1 MSEALDTL
9 QLPEDELL
17 QAVSMRTTGEPP
29 VSSSAAAAVVVEG
42 REELQEKIKQKV
54 QRTLRELQHKAAK
67 GRQSHETVVCSVFF
81 GFHGLTVVFGE
92 RHLAAVETTRPCF
105 LTGTML
111 LPHCRILR

>member
-17 QAVSMRTTGEPP
+17 QAVSMRTKGEPP
-29 VSSSAAAAVVVEG
+29 VSSSSAAAVVEG

-67 GRQSHETVVCSVFF
+67 GRQSHETVVCPVFF
-81 GFHGLTVVFGE
+81 GCHGLTVVFVA
-92 RHLAAVETTRPCF
+92 L
-105 LTGTML
+105 
-111 LPHCRILR
+111 